1 MHVIKILILFY
12 FITYFIKASEY
23 SNFHRV
29 TNPNK
34 FEIEGHLVI
43 GSSGQ
48 TVQDVLRFTNLDN
61 PIDIMDKILDWGH
74 LIPSAPDTIGKFNI
88 IKII

>member
-1 MHVIKILILFY
+1 M
-12 FITYFIKASEY
+12 
-23 SNFHRV
+23 

-34 FEIEGHLVI
+34 FEIEGHLMI

-74 LIPSAPDTIGKFNI
+74 LIPSAPDI
-88 IKII
+88 IRK